1 MAEADDLR
9 EELGGG
15 DTVEDEVNDTIG
27 VTPASEALT
36 RVSLE
41 VTTTVVL
48 LGVTPAD
55 EVLTRVSLEVTATV
69 VLLVVT
75 VGVAV

>member
-1 MAEADDLR
+1 MAEADDLL

-15 DTVEDEVNDTIG
+15 DTVEDKMNDTLG

-36 RVSLE
+36 RASLE

-48 LGVTPAD
+48 LGVTPAG
-55 EVLTRVSLEVTATV
+55 EVLTRASLEVTATV

>member
-1 MAEADDLR
+1 MAEADDLL

-36 RVSLE
+36 RASLE
-41 VTTTVVL
+41 VTTVVL
-48 LGVTPAD
+48 LGVTPAG
-55 EVLTRVSLEVTATV
+55 EVLTRASLEVIATV